1 MQGGKKKFP
10 EDFEGGVHGMSQ
22 VCIFIG
28 TRAHTV
34 LSPRSLLQV
43 LGALSPLQLTGGST
57 RPAVENVENVESQA
71 SPRCFPRKDAKTGVI
86 LKRKQSCGQLS
97 VLPLHFHSLNCLF
110 PHLLHNLFATGQE
123 RQQILS
129 QMPVPATIPLLP
141 QPAWQHVSGLWPRN
155 NSSQAWLCVP
165 GLLGESRME

>member
-1 MQGGKKKFP
+1 
-10 EDFEGGVHGMSQ
+10 MSQ

-71 SPRCFPRKDAKTGVI
+71 SPRCFPRKDARTGVI
-86 LKRKQSCGQLS
+86 LKGKQSCGQLS
-97 VLPLHFHSLNCLF
+97 VLPLHFPSLNCLF

-123 RQQILS
+123 AADPLPDASACHNPPPSSACMAARVRTVAKEQQ
-129 QMPVPATIPLLP
+129 LP
-141 QPAWQHVSGLWPRN
+141 SMAVCAWIAGREQDGMT
-155 NSSQAWLCVP
+155 SSKAA
-165 GLLGESRME
+165 